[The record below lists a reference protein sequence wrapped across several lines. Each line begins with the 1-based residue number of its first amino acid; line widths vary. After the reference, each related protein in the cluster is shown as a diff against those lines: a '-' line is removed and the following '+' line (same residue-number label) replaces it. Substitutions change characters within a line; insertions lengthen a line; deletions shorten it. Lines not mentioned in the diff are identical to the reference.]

1 MQIWELNKGDPS
13 SGQVLAQ
20 LSSRHLLQQEEDS
33 TVVYLLIL
41 KNKPCLSIAHLLND
55 ESGSLSKEKKIS
67 KIIF

>member
-20 LSSRHLLQQEEDS
+20 LSSLHLLQQEEDS

-41 KNKPCLSIAHLLND
+41 KNKLN
-55 ESGSLSKEKKIS
+55 LVYL
-67 KIIF
+67 